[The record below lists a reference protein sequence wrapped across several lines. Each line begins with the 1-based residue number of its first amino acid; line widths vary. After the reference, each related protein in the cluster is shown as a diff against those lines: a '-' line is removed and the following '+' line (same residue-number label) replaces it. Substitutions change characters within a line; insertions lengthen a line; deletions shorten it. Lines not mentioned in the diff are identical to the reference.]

1 VRPARLWKLANAN
14 LSRELGALAVS
25 AGGVALGIGCL
36 VFFLALGRGLQ
47 RVVRDVFPVSTRELE
62 VVVPQVGIG
71 SLFGEVRLD
80 DAAVAR
86 LRQIPGVG
94 EAFPRLALRVPAVTR
109 YNGLFFGKEI
119 RMGLEVVGV
128 GVSSDLFA
136 ADARLPFTDAGD
148 GAPIP
153 VVVNRRLLEIYNK
166 VFAPQRGLPQLT
178 DSMLVGFQFPIE
190 LGRSYVAGKTLPGTY
205 ETALKLAGFSDRA
218 PIAGLSMPIETVRR
232 INQHFGQDSAG
243 YSSVLL
249 RAQRSEQVGEIASSV
264 KRMGFDLDES
274 ERNRALQIGAA
285 VELVTLALSLLAAL
299 ITALAAVNIAQAF
312 HAEVRE
318 RTREIGV
325 MRAVGATRGDV
336 ATLILAEAA
345 VTGLIGGALGV
356 MLARLGGFFVDRIA
370 HKGLPEFPFKP
381 DTFFDFR
388 GGHVLL
394 GIAVAL
400 AAALAGA
407 FFPARAAAAL
417 DPARALSES

>member
-36 VFFLALGRGLQ
+36 VFFLALGRGVQ
-47 RVVRDVFPVSTRELE
+47 RVVRDVFPVSARELE
-62 VVVPQVGIG
+62 VVVPSVGVG

-80 DAAVAR
+80 DAAVSR
-86 LRQIPGVG
+86 LRQIPGVAA
-94 EAFPRLALRVPAVTR
+94 AFPRLALRVPAVTR
-109 YNGLFFGKEI
+109 YSGPFFGREI
-119 RMGLEVVGV
+119 RMGLEIVAV
-128 GVSSDLFA
+128 GVSPDLFGG
-136 ADARLPFTDAGD
+136 DARVPFEDPGE
-148 GAPIP
+148 GKPIP

-166 VFAPQRGLPQLT
+166 VFAPQRGLPTLT
-178 DSMLVGFQFPIE
+178 DSMLVGFEFPIE
-190 LGRSYVAGKTLPGTY
+190 LGRSYVAEKTLAGAY
-205 ETALKLAGFSDRA
+205 GASLRFAGFSDRA
-218 PIAGLSMPIETVRR
+218 PLAALSMPLQAVRR
-232 INQHFGQDSAG
+232 INARFGLDTGS

-249 RAQRSEQVGEIASSV
+249 RAQRSEQVSEIASAV
-264 KRMGFDLDES
+264 KRSGFDLDES

-325 MRAVGATRGDV
+325 LRAVGATRGDV

-345 VTGLIGGALGV
+345 VTGIFGGALGV
-356 MLARLGGFFVDRIA
+356 LLARAGGLLIDRLA
-370 HKGLPEFPFKP
+370 HKSLPEFPFKP
-381 DTFFDFR
+381 DSFFDF
-388 GGHVLL
+388 HASHIAL
-394 GIAVAL
+394 GVAIAVA
-400 AAALAGA
+400 ASLAGA

-417 DPARALSES
+417 DPARALSEG